1 MMMNHESLE
10 AESAVVRA
18 DAPRQGK
25 PMLREEPQ
33 EQAKIDYAKRARKKS
48 CGSHED
54 VGGD

>member
-1 MMMNHESLE
+1 
-10 AESAVVRA
+10 VVRA

-48 CGSHED
+48 CGSHDD